1 MILSLKFLSTIV
13 DFGNLEWIECFEC
26 VFEWLALLL
35 Y

>member
-1 MILSLKFLSTIV
+1 VIGM